1 MSKYLLILVLS
12 ILTPVSQAGK
22 RVVMVFGDS
31 LSAGYGVP
39 LERAWVR
46 LLENK
51 LQRQGRRYQV
61 VNASISGDTTQS
73 GLARLPAA
81 LAMHRPEIVVLAL
94 GGNDGLRGLS
104 VAQIRQNLH
113 AMLVLLEQKKIKV
126 LLVGV
131 RLPPN
136 YGPVYTKQFHQ
147 VYSQL
152 GRRHGVRLLEF
163 MLEGVAGYKQYMQP
177 DGVHPNVSAQPL
189 VMENIY
195 KHLEP
200 LLDRTPP
207 QRSSRDGTRAH
218 R

>member
-1 MSKYLLILVLS
+1 
-12 ILTPVSQAGK
+12 
-22 RVVMVFGDS
+22 MVFGDS

-39 LERAWVR
+39 LERAWVS
-46 LLENK
+46 LLEKK

-81 LAMHRPEIVVLAL
+81 LAMHRPEVVILAL

-113 AMLVLLEQKKIKV
+113 AMLVLLEKKKVKV

-136 YGPVYTKQFHQ
+136 YGPVYTRQFHQ

-152 GRRHGVRLLEF
+152 ARQHKLRLLEF
-163 MLEGVAGYKQYMQP
+163 MLQGVAGYKQYMQP

-189 VMENIY
+189 VMENVY
-195 KHLEP
+195 RHLQ
-200 LLDRTPP
+200 LLLARIPHH
-207 QRSSRDGTRAH
+207 RSARDGTRA
-218 R
+218 RR